1 MELGFILLALFAL
14 LLRLAASET
23 SEEFLLRHQRAQGDN
38 GLAPLYG
45 LEHDTRIPDEYI
57 VMFNPGYTL
66 HQHFESIGMDLSNA
80 TVFQPF
86 SEGYLANLDETLLT
100 HIRLDPGVLFVETH
114 ITVQLIEPIESFEY
128 NGSAASDDKRK
139 RYQNR
144 VVELKAPWG
153 LQMLS
158 AAGKLKKTPVE
169 DDHEY
174 DYNWGQGDGVNV
186 YVFDSGY
193 V

>member
-1 MELGFILLALFAL
+1 MILLALLAL
-14 LLRLAASET
+14 ILRLVASET
-23 SEEFLLRHQRAQGDN
+23 SEEFLLRHQRARDD

-66 HQHFESIGMDLSNA
+66 QQHFESIGMDLSNA
-80 TVFQPF
+80 TVFQQF
-86 SEGYLANLDETLLT
+86 SEGYLANLDDTLLT

-169 DDHEY
+169 DDDVY